1 MIGNQVSGISN
12 HISNSL
18 TLYGNSPVGTPA
30 HPGEKRC
37 NTSPNSDIHLPPLM
51 LHFIELLIGTILLRP
66 YVFVFLAC
74 YLLLAITHIG
84 WKRTALFSVLA
95 YLVAFL
101 SEWSSAVAAT
111 GFPFGLYYYINTTSD
126 KELWIAGVPFMDSL
140 SFTFLSYV
148 SWELATMLIGR
159 LQAGWRDVQVMNAE
173 EIRRSWKVNFLA
185 PFLMMYLDIII
196 DPVALLGDRWF
207 LGKIYYYPGGG
218 SYFGITLANFL
229 GWYFV
234 CFVILRLF
242 VCLEK
247 TVFAGTANLTAGVL
261 NYRYKALSA
270 VGLYFGILG
279 FNLFM
284 TFWIGERNLGIVG
297 VIIILPLLLLVLLAI
312 HRGANGKI
320 DAKH

>member
-1 MIGNQVSGISN
+1 
-12 HISNSL
+12 
-18 TLYGNSPVGTPA
+18 
-30 HPGEKRC
+30 
-37 NTSPNSDIHLPPLM
+37 M
-51 LHFIELLIGTILLRP
+51 LHFFYLLFSTIVYRP

-74 YLLLAITHIG
+74 YLFLAITHIG
-84 WKRTALFSVLA
+84 WKRTTLFSCLA
-95 YLVAFL
+95 FVVAFL

-111 GFPFGLYYYINTTSD
+111 GFPFGLYYYINSTND

-148 SWELATMLIGR
+148 SWELATMLLAPLR
-159 LQAGWRDVQVMNAE
+159 VSWRDVQVVNADDV
-173 EIRRSWKVNFLA
+173 RRTWAVNWLA

-234 CFVILRLF
+234 CFVIIRLF
-242 VCLEK
+242 GWLEK
-247 TVFAGTANLTAGVL
+247 IVFARSTHLTGGL
-261 NYRYKALSA
+261 RNYRYKALGA
-270 VGLYFGILG
+270 AGLYFGILG

-284 TFWIGERNLGIVG
+284 TFWIGERQLGIVG
-297 VIIILPLLLLVLLAI
+297 VIIVLPILLLILLKLHQS
-312 HRGANGKI
+312 HRENFQTPTA
-320 DAKH
+320 AQ

>member
-1 MIGNQVSGISN
+1 
-12 HISNSL
+12 
-18 TLYGNSPVGTPA
+18 
-30 HPGEKRC
+30 
-37 NTSPNSDIHLPPLM
+37 M
-51 LHFIELLIGTILLRP
+51 LHFFYLFFSTIAYRP

-74 YLLLAITHIG
+74 YLFLAITNIG
-84 WKRTALFSVLA
+84 WKRTALFSCLA
-95 YLVAFL
+95 FVVAFL

-126 KELWIAGVPFMDSL
+126 RELWIAGVPFMDSL

-148 SWELATMLIGR
+148 SWELATTLLGR
-159 LQAGWRDVQVMNAE
+159 LRVSWRDVQVVNADSV
-173 EIRRSWKVNFLA
+173 RRSWAVNFLA

-234 CFVILRLF
+234 CFVIVRLF
-242 VCLEK
+242 VWLEK
-247 TVFAGTANLTAGVL
+247 IVTASGAVTTGLLA
-261 NYRYKALSA
+261 YRYKALGA
-270 VGLYFGILG
+270 AGLYFGILG

-284 TFWIGERNLGIVG
+284 TFWIGERQLGVVG
-297 VIIILPLLLLVLLAI
+297 VIIVLPILLLILLKLHQSRLENFQTPA
-312 HRGANGKI
+312 A
-320 DAKH
+320 AE